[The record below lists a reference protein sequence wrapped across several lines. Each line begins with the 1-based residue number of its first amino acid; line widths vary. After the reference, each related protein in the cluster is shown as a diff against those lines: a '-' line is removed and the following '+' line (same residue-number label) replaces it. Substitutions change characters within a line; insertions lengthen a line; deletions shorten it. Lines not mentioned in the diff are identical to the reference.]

1 MKKWMV
7 LMALL
12 AVTVQADVV
21 GGPRGGKLLDNPAPR
36 AEFFVNADRKV
47 EVRFY
52 DAELKPVPPGEQ
64 VVNVIAE
71 ASSGKV
77 RLSLQRDGEALTS
90 DEALPEGD
98 GYLIVVQIKIS
109 PKDKIQNYRLTYH
122 AELCGECQRAEY
134 ACICEH
140 AAEGGHGHAHE

>member
-1 MKKWMV
+1 MKKWMT

-12 AVTVQADVV
+12 AGTVQAGVV

-52 DAELKPVPPGEQ
+52 DTELNLVPPGEQ

-71 ASSGKV
+71 APSGRV
-77 RLSLQRDGEALTS
+77 RLNLQRSGEALTS
-90 DEALPEGD
+90 VETLPAGD
-98 GYLIVVQIKIS
+98 GYLIVVQIKEN
-109 PKDKIQNYRLTYH
+109 PAGKTQNFRITYH

>member
-1 MKKWMV
+1 MKKWMT

-12 AVTVQADVV
+12 AVTVQAGVV
-21 GGPRGGKLLDNPAPR
+21 GGPQGGKLLDNLAPR
-36 AEFFVNADRKV
+36 AEFFVNAERKV

-52 DAELKPVPPGEQ
+52 DAELKVVPPGEQ

-71 ASSGKV
+71 APSGKA
-77 RLSLQRDGEALTS
+77 RLTLQWAGEALTS
-90 DEALPEGD
+90 AEALPEGD
-98 GYLIVVQIKIS
+98 GYLIVVQIKVS
-109 PKDKIQNYRLTYH
+109 PAEKPQNFRITYH

-140 AAEGGHGHAHE
+140 AGDGEHGHAH

>member
-1 MKKWMV
+1 MKRWMALV
-7 LMALL
+7 ALMA
-12 AVTVQADVV
+12 VTAQAGVV

-52 DAELKPVPPGEQ
+52 DAELTVVPPGEQ
-64 VVNVIAE
+64 VVNIIAE
-71 ASSGKV
+71 APSGKA
-77 RLSLQRDGEALTS
+77 RLNLQRAGEALMS
-90 DEALPEGD
+90 VEALPAGD
-98 GYLIVVQIKIS
+98 GYLIVVQIKEN
-109 PKDKIQNYRLTYH
+109 PAAKTQNFRITYH

-140 AAEGGHGHAHE
+140 AGEGAHGHAH